1 MVLAYLSSAPKPSLK
16 SFHFDLHFT
25 VGSPAP
31 RWQDLIP
38 TTTTAAC
45 PQPHSRILDITR
57 LTMSALRNPDPDLA
71 YGDLP
76 PQRWD
81 REKFER
87 YSRGGGYDEREYR
100 FQERDRLG
108 GGRERRYV
116 DLDVTERTAPPR
128 VEERERFLVEERFP
142 PTARRRAEFREEP
155 IQSEVAVKTALTP
168 YRGQSI
174 VEREVDVTVPRPRS
188 QIIRRQSSLDTF
200 DRRPLPRYEDRYNI
214 PADVPA
220 PLPIRRLRSPP
231 RERERE
237 RDRYREREFEEI
249 RYRDLEPQSFEEYED
264 IRIRREKSSGPQ
276 RRRSAGKS
284 VASTSSSGFEEVETV
299 EKKKIKVE
307 IGKRGKTR
315 MPKRLAH
322 KKAIID
328 LGLPFEEEVRKSP
341 A

>member
-1 MVLAYLSSAPKPSLK
+1 
-16 SFHFDLHFT
+16 
-25 VGSPAP
+25 
-31 RWQDLIP
+31 
-38 TTTTAAC
+38 
-45 PQPHSRILDITR
+45 
-57 LTMSALRNPDPDLA
+57 MSALRNPDPDLA

-87 YSRGGGYDEREYR
+87 YSRGGGGGYDEREYR

-108 GGRERRYV
+108 GGRERHYLDV
-116 DLDVTERTAPPR
+116 DVTERTAPRR
-128 VEERERFLVEERFP
+128 VEERERFAVEERFP
-142 PTARRRAEFREEP
+142 PTARRRSEFWEEP
-155 IQSEVAVKTALTP
+155 IQSEVAITTAVTP
-168 YRGQSI
+168 YRRKSI
-174 VEREVDVTVPRPRS
+174 VEREVDVPIPRPRP

-200 DRRPLPRYEDRYNI
+200 DRRPFSRYGDQYHI
-214 PADVPA
+214 PADVPV
-220 PLPIRRLRSPP
+220 PLPIRRPRSP
-231 RERERE
+231 RRE

-276 RRRSAGKS
+276 RRKSAAKS
-284 VASTSSSGFEEVETV
+284 AASTSSSSFEEVETV

-322 KKAIID
+322 KKAIIE

-341 A
+341 V